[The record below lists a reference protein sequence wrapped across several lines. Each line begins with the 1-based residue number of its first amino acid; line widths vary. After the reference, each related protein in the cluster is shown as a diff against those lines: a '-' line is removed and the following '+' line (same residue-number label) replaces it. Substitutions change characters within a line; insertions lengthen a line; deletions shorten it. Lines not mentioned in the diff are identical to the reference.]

1 MRYLISVS
9 YDGSAFYGFQRLNK
23 KKSVQSE
30 LEKALTKINKTVVLV
45 KGAGR
50 TDRGV
55 HALDQK
61 VHFDLSISIEPKRLV
76 NALNSLV
83 DDAIYIK
90 DAKIVSDDFHARF
103 DVKNKTYTYN
113 INMGEYDPI
122 KNNYI
127 YNYNRTLDVKMMKKA
142 SKVLLGKHS
151 FKAFTSGERESYNS
165 IIEKIKIDVDKNKV
179 LHITFKGKSFYRY
192 MVRNLVGALIL
203 VGCGKITDKEL
214 KEMLECGK
222 NKYNYMTVP
231 ASGLY
236 LMKIEY

>member
-236 LMKIEY
+236 LMKIEF